1 MIVINHC
8 HNLSKRYIQVFLL
21 MVGFFIASGARVIVG
36 VATVRMTSD
45 LTRKDEDGN
54 TGVIAP
60 AEFDWS
66 ETTIGYVEASF
77 FWGFALSQF
86 PAGGLIVSYFPA
98 HR

>member
-1 MIVINHC
+1 
-8 HNLSKRYIQVFLL
+8 

-45 LTRKDEDGN
+45 LTGEDEDGN
-54 TGVIAP
+54 TVVIAP

-66 ETTIGYVEASF
+66 ETTIGYVKSSF

-86 PAGGLIVSYFPA
+86 PAGALIASYFPT
-98 HR
+98 HK